1 MAFETMATVVASRRR
16 YRRGCHT
23 MTVLVTLDYAGLD
36 RHTYLGPKTVLT
48 GGVCYTTEMRLSAR
62 GGAAA
67 LVIAASLSACS
78 SSSSKPAA
86 ASKPTTPPRS
96 VPASFGELAARIITK
111 VPAGF
116 VLQPDNVDDT
126 GPSDLAKAIRDD
138 GSPDAGKILRAEGFV
153 R

>member
-1 MAFETMATVVASRRR
+1 SIPSKTRDSTVTSTLAMTLAEAAVRRVSVRVGAATLVVAS
-16 YRRGCHT
+16 
-23 MTVLVTLDYAGLD
+23 L
-36 RHTYLGPKTVLT
+36 LG
-48 GGVCYTTEMRLSAR
+48 
-62 GGAAA
+62 
-67 LVIAASLSACS
+67 ACS
-78 SSSSKPAA
+78 SPSSKPAA
-86 ASKPTTPPRS
+86 TSKPTAPVRS

-153 R
+153 RGYQQLWIDAQGAQIIVFLY